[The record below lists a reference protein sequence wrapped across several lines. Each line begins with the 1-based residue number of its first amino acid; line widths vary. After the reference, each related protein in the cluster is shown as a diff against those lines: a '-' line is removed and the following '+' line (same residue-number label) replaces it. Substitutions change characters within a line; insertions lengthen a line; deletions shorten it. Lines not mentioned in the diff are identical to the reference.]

1 MVKRRRAINKQDPP
15 RTYSEQF
22 KRLVV
27 DEYEQGF
34 LNKDQIQRKYDIL
47 GHDTV
52 NRWLRKYGKF
62 DYPKYH
68 SNGRPMKDPD
78 KQRIKELEAQ
88 LKIKESELK
97 AYKRLMEI
105 AEQELNIK
113 IVKKSGTKQSKNV
126 HKKGGS
132 Q

>member
-1 MVKRRRAINKQDPP
+1 MVKKNQNRTNQDPP

-22 KRLVV
+22 KQLVV

-34 LNKDQIQRKYDIL
+34 LNKDQIQRKYDIR
-47 GHDTV
+47 GNETV

-68 SNGRPMKDPD
+68 SHGRPMKDPD

-88 LKIKESELK
+88 LKTKELELG

-113 IVKKSGTKQSKNV
+113 IVKKSGTKQSVNM
-126 HKKGGS
+126 HKKKDS

>member
-1 MVKRRRAINKQDPP
+1 MVKKNRKLNYQNPP

-27 DEYEQGF
+27 AEYEQGF
-34 LNKDQIQRKYDIL
+34 LNKDQIQRKYDIR
-47 GHDTV
+47 GNETV
-52 NRWLRKYGKF
+52 NRWLRRYGKF

-68 SNGRPMKDPD
+68 SHGRPMKDPD

-88 LKIKESELK
+88 LKTKEFELD

-105 AEQELNIK
+105 AERELNIK
-113 IVKKSGTKQSKNV
+113 IVKKSGTKQSENMR
-126 HKKGGS
+126 KKGSS